1 MNQYSHNFDSSLSQ
15 LAPDILHSIIDST
28 NAGLAIY
35 DVDLNLVYRND
46 RYVELCNY
54 TEGEAVEGQ
63 NLKTLARISMEKSG
77 FERSVIND
85 QIERG
90 LERLRSTSGFKF
102 QFKTQDGS
110 LISVH
115 RHLLENDYVAESV
128 QCLEVGSDFSE
139 RNRLEVMVEAA
150 RTRMAHAFESMADG
164 FAIFDSEDRLTV
176 YNKKYVDLNSHIADV
191 IAPGMSYEEMLR
203 TGMERNG
210 YETNGL
216 SIEEFITWRLEKHRN
231 PEESYDLLMHD
242 GRWVRV
248 QERRTHDGGIVGTRS
263 DITELKRRE
272 AEILRVTNE
281 LRRKNLMFD
290 TALNNM
296 TQGLCMFDADQ
307 NLIVTNRRYLEMYRF
322 SADVVKPGI
331 KLNEIM
337 EYSVSI
343 GNYTKED
350 ADKAKAERPDHA
362 KLRQRA
368 TLKQRLRDGRVIAV
382 MHEPMHN
389 GGSIATYQDITDHER
404 QELELQNYTRKL
416 EESNKGLQD
425 FAYVASHDLQE
436 PLRKIETFGSR
447 LSSLVQ
453 SEKPGDTLLFIDRIN
468 NAARRMRMLI
478 DDLLDYSLVSAKE
491 ASFTRTNLNEV
502 ISGVISDLQI
512 QIEETKT
519 QFEIDS
525 LPKIDADPA
534 QMRQLFQNIISNA
547 IKFRDAT
554 REPLIKIQNRL
565 LAPDANENFN
575 EICEIKISD
584 NGIGFN
590 EKYKEKIFA
599 IFQRLHGKNEY
610 EGTGIGLAS
619 VRKIVVR
626 HGGSI
631 DALGEEG
638 KGATFVIKIPV
649 IQSEYRGRT
658 EDDGE

>member
-115 RHLLENDYVAESV
+115 RQLLENDYVAESV

>member
-1 MNQYSHNFDSSLSQ
+1 MNQYSHNFDSSLNQ

-54 TEGEAVEGQ
+54 TEDEAVQGQ

-491 ASFTRTNLNEV
+491 ASFTRTNLNDV

-512 QIEETKT
+512 QIEETKA

-631 DALGEEG
+631 DGLGEEG

>member
-54 TEGEAVEGQ
+54 TEGEAVQGQ

-77 FERSVIND
+77 FERSVIDD

-115 RHLLENDYVAESV
+115 RHVLENDYVAESV

-203 TGMERNG
+203 IGMERNG

-389 GGSIATYQDITDHER
+389 GSSIATYQDITDHER

-547 IKFRDAT
+547 IKFRDAD
-554 REPLIKIQNRL
+554 REPLIKIKNRIL
-565 LAPDANENFN
+565 TPSAQENFN
-575 EICEIKISD
+575 EICEIRISD

-638 KGATFVIKIPV
+638 KGATFVIKIPI